1 MPEQVDT
8 SLRGSNIRKIKQNRA
23 AYSDLRTFRTQARKR
38 LDAITE
44 AQDSVQSAVEL
55 FSEEEN
61 IWPDQC
67 DYAIDSIQTIVE
79 PVQDFCTLL
88 DKATELPL
96 PVVPL
101 RSQLLMN
108 LYSIKDQVQKLTLML
123 HTFRSTCQ
131 DSTKSVVKQRH
142 DIYYKLESLLQEG
155 QEISNSRFI
164 LYQASSQDHEQY
176 FDWGG
181 A

>member
-1 MPEQVDT
+1 MPKRTDT
-8 SLRGSNIRKIKQNRA
+8 SLQRSKIRKIKPNKA
-23 AYSDLRTFRTQARKR
+23 TYSDLRTFRSQARKR

-44 AQDSVQSAVEL
+44 AQDSVQNAFEL
-55 FSEEEN
+55 FSKEED

-79 PVQDFCTLL
+79 PVQDFCALL

-101 RSQLLMN
+101 RPQLLMK

-131 DSTKSVVKQRH
+131 DSSKPVVKQRH
-142 DIYYKLESLLQEG
+142 DIYNKLELLLKEG
-155 QEISNSRFI
+155 QDISNSRFI
-164 LYQASSQDHEQY
+164 LYQASSQEHEPY

-181 A
+181 V